1 MKTQLVS
8 ITIPILNRASIV
20 VATLNAIQNQTYTN
34 WECIIVDDG
43 STDETENIILEYCS
57 KDKRIQFFKR
67 PVHLQ
72 KGANSCRNY
81 GFTLAKGDYIN
92 WFDSDDIMKPTFL
105 EEKVKAFTDK
115 CDAVVHRNNY
125 ANYNLTEFRDSK
137 FTYDNGK
144 SLFYNY
150 AMERIELQTCSF
162 MWKRSYLEDKMLFD
176 ETIMRYQDNEFH
188 IRMLALNPKLK
199 IIDQVLATIKSG
211 DGHESQI
218 SAKVNLTK
226 KKLYDVFYYRYQCL
240 KLAKDYILNAD
251 ANFNK
256 TIAKKALWAFYA
268 GLKFERSM
276 IKRIKDFVNYYLKL
290 QYVYS
295 SPQLTFMDAWKSQF
309 YIIKIILFR

>member
-8 ITIPILNRASIV
+8 IIIPILNRASIV
-20 VATLNAIQNQTYTN
+20 VATLNSIQNQTYTN

-43 STDETENIILEYCS
+43 STDETENIILEYYL

-92 WFDSDDIMKPTFL
+92 WFDSDDVMTPTFL
-105 EEKVKAFTDK
+105 EEKVRAFTSVN
-115 CDAVVHRNNY
+115 DAVVHRNNY

-137 FTYDNGK
+137 FTYNNSK
-144 SLFYNY
+144 SFFYNY
-150 AMERIELQTCSF
+150 AMERIELQTCCF
-162 MWKRSYLEDKMLFD
+162 MWRHSYLKNKKLFD
-176 ETIMRYQDNEFH
+176 DTVMRYQDNEFH
-188 IRMLALNPKLK
+188 IRMLALKPKLATL
-199 IIDQVLATIKSG
+199 DTVLATIKSG
-211 DGHESQI
+211 NGHKSQI

-240 KLAKDYILNAD
+240 KLGKDYNLDVDAD
-251 ANFNK
+251 FNK

-268 GLKFERSM
+268 GLKFEKNAF
-276 IKRIKDFVNYYLKL
+276 KRLKDSIQYYLKI

-295 SPQLTFMDAWKSQF
+295 SPQLTYTDALKSQF
-309 YIIKIILFR
+309 YILKIIIFR

>member
-1 MKTQLVS
+1 MKTPLVS
-8 ITIPILNRASIV
+8 IIIPVYNRASIIG
-20 VATLNAIQNQTYTN
+20 ATLNSILTQTYTN
-34 WECIIVDDG
+34 WQCIIVDDG
-43 STDETENIILEYCS
+43 STDDTENIIS
-57 KDKRIQFFKR
+57 KHIEKDSRIKFFKR
-67 PVHLQ
+67 PEQVL

-92 WFDSDDIMKPTFL
+92 WFDSDDIMELNFL
-105 EEKVKAFTDK
+105 QEKVNAFTAE

-150 AMERIELQTCSF
+150 AMERIELQTCCF

-188 IRMLALNPKLK
+188 IRMLALKPKLK
-199 IIDQVLATIKSG
+199 ILDEVLATIKSG

-240 KLAKDYILNAD
+240 KLAKDYILDAD

-268 GLKFERSM
+268 GLKFEKNM
-276 IKRIKDFVNYYLKL
+276 IKRIKDFIKYYLKL
-290 QYVYS
+290 QYVYA
-295 SPQLTFMDAWKSQF
+295 SPQLTFMDPWKSQF
-309 YIIKIILFR
+309 YIIKIIFFR